1 MQKKSIL
8 KSSKG
13 IISVYVGVC
22 IVTFI
27 IILTAIYMVAVGVR
41 KNQIKTL
48 IKVKEVYEQ
57 DNTKIASIYEDQ
69 KRILLEKLDVGSSV
83 TYNPS
88 GTYNWQAKYCSS
100 ALTETTDDV
109 LLESEEGKSFNISS
123 WKVLSI
129 DRVTGKIELV
139 PSSPTTGTVYLG
151 QAQGYNNAV
160 KLLNDACSSLYGNT
174 TKGIEA
180 RSINIE
186 DIEKYMTDTA
196 LADAHSYDNG
206 TATYGNKGSNAY
218 TTSKN
223 YPVIYGQ
230 EIKSVINGEEK
241 ASGLNFSEQTR
252 LIERSEAT
260 STTDDIGAITT
271 ANSIQP
277 YQTYWYKNATYM
289 STAFKDYKEG
299 ANYYS
304 LIMPSGTDTTYWAAS
319 RCVDAYPGV
328 SGFLVRMMYLGEAG
342 ACDVYVSDNRINN
355 GSLAMFPVVT
365 LNISNIT
372 YDADSGFIVK

>member
-22 IVTFI
+22 VVTFI
-27 IILTAIYMVAVGVR
+27 IILTAIYMVAVSVR
-41 KNQIKTL
+41 KNQITTL

-69 KRILLEKLDVGSSV
+69 KRILLEKLDVGSTVKYS
-83 TYNPS
+83 PS
-88 GTYNWQAKYCSS
+88 GAYNWQAKYCSS
-100 ALTETTDDV
+100 TKTETTDDV
-109 LLESEEGKSFNISS
+109 LLESATGKSFNISS

-151 QAQGYNNAV
+151 QAQGYNNGV

-196 LADAHSYDNG
+196 LADAHSYNNG
-206 TATYGNKGSNAY
+206 TATYGNKVSSAY

-271 ANSIQP
+271 ATSIQP
-277 YQTYWYKNATYM
+277 YQTYWYKDATYM
-289 STAFKDYKEG
+289 LTAFKDYREG
-299 ANYYS
+299 ENYYD
-304 LIMPSGTDTTYWAAS
+304 LIMPNGASTTYWMAS
-319 RCVDAYPGV
+319 RCLYVNSNYCYFGIRRADSSNVAVFSVYS
-328 SGFLVRMMYLGEAG
+328 SGNVTSNKLL
-342 ACDVYVSDNRINN
+342 SI
-355 GSLAMFPVVT
+355 FPVVT